1 MASAR
6 ARSRSP
12 LITHGEQWVTRYY
25 CSLKLGLDVAGR
37 RVNSREFVRWGDRA
51 SWQEE
56 ARQRSPSS
64 LITSLIKCVEGKC
77 HEDLER
83 ARSAAQ
89 PADLWVGGWSHQE
102 FGRCAHC
109 LLAKL
114 IPEHPANLSEVH
126 DIFCEALDDVHA
138 YSIQRSIWNHIL
150 NEMVESGPDRLEWEF
165 RDAGQRNAAVDCVEK
180 NMQRVQDSLDWC
192 RAMLLALKEPVLG
205 GEFPV
210 WARPLVL
217 A

>member
-77 HEDLER
+77 HDDLER

-89 PADLWVGGWSHQE
+89 PALTPPHSHLE
-102 FGRCAHC
+102 FLRCANC
-109 LLAKL
+109 LLLKL
-114 IPEHPANLSEVH
+114 SQNTFANPSKFY
-126 DIFCEALDDVHA
+126 DIFCDALDDLHA
-138 YSIQRSIWNHIL
+138 YSNQRGIWNHIL
-150 NEMVESGPDRLEWEF
+150 NEMVECSWEF

-192 RAMLLALKEPVLG
+192 RAMLLALKEPVRG
-205 GEFPV
+205 SV
-210 WARPLVL
+210 A
-217 A
+217 

>member
-25 CSLKLGLDVAGR
+25 CSLKHRLGVAGR
-37 RVNSREFVRWGDRA
+37 RVNSRDFVRWGDRA
-51 SWQEE
+51 SWQEQ

-77 HEDLER
+77 HDDLEH

-89 PADLWVGGWSHQE
+89 PALTPAHSHLE
-102 FGRCAHC
+102 LRRCAC
-109 LLAKL
+109 
-114 IPEHPANLSEVH
+114 S
-126 DIFCEALDDVHA
+126 
-138 YSIQRSIWNHIL
+138 
-150 NEMVESGPDRLEWEF
+150 LEF
-165 RDAGQRNAAVDCVEK
+165 KDAGQRNAAVDCVEK

-192 RAMLLALKEPVLG
+192 RAMLHALKEPIRG
-205 GEFPV
+205 QCCITCFTG
-210 WARPLVL
+210 ARHGSV

>member
-37 RVNSREFVRWGDRA
+37 RVNSRGFVRWGDRA

-64 LITSLIKCVEGKC
+64 LITSLIKCVQGKC
-77 HEDLER
+77 HDDLER

-89 PADLWVGGWSHQE
+89 PALTPAHSHLE
-102 FGRCAHC
+102 FLRCANC
-109 LLAKL
+109 LLLKL
-114 IPEHPANLSEVH
+114 SQNTFANPSKFY
-126 DIFCEALDDVHA
+126 DIFCDALDDLHA
-138 YSIQRSIWNHIL
+138 YSNQRGIWNHIL
-150 NEMVESGPDRLEWEF
+150 NEMVEGSWEF

-192 RAMLLALKEPVLG
+192 RAMLLALKEPIG
-205 GEFPV
+205 GSVP
-210 WARPLVL
+210 
-217 A
+217 

>member
-77 HEDLER
+77 HDDLER

-89 PADLWVGGWSHQE
+89 PALTPPHSHLE
-102 FGRCAHC
+102 FLRCANC
-109 LLAKL
+109 LLLKL
-114 IPEHPANLSEVH
+114 SQNTFANPSKFY
-126 DIFCEALDDVHA
+126 DIFCDALDDLHT
-138 YSIQRSIWNHIL
+138 YSNQRSIWNHIL
-150 NEMVESGPDRLEWEF
+150 TEMVEGSWEF

-192 RAMLLALKEPVLG
+192 RAMLLALKEPVRG
-205 GEFPV
+205 SV
-210 WARPLVL
+210 A
-217 A
+217 

>member
-25 CSLKLGLDVAGR
+25 FSLNLGLDVAGR
-37 RVNSREFVRWGDRA
+37 RVNSGGFVRWGHRA

-64 LITSLIKCVEGKC
+64 LITSLIKCVQAKC
-77 HEDLER
+77 HDDLER

-89 PADLWVGGWSHQE
+89 PALTPAHSHLE
-102 FGRCAHC
+102 FLRYANC
-109 LLAKL
+109 LLLKL
-114 IPEHPANLSEVH
+114 SQNTLLRDTSKFY
-126 DIFCEALDDVHA
+126 DIFCEALDDLHA
-138 YSIQRSIWNHIL
+138 YSIQRGIWNHIL

-192 RAMLLALKEPVLG
+192 RATLLALKEPVRG
-205 GEFPV
+205 SV
-210 WARPLVL
+210 A
-217 A
+217 

>member
-25 CSLKLGLDVAGR
+25 CSLKLRLDIAGR

-77 HEDLER
+77 HDDLER

-89 PADLWVGGWSHQE
+89 PALTPAHSHLE
-102 FGRCAHC
+102 FLRCANC
-109 LLAKL
+109 LLLKL
-114 IPEHPANLSEVH
+114 SQNTLANPSKFY
-126 DIFCEALDDVHA
+126 DIFCDALDDLHT
-138 YSIQRSIWNHIL
+138 YSNHRSIWNHIL
-150 NEMVESGPDRLEWEF
+150 NEMVKGSWEF

-192 RAMLLALKEPVLG
+192 RAMLLALKEPVRG
-205 GEFPV
+205 SV
-210 WARPLVL
+210 A
-217 A
+217 